1 MQNSATSALFEED
14 GGQNIIRHESA
25 YKIFAPK
32 QLVTAG
38 EEEEKQHKQ
47 HVYNHQP
54 SSGVLAFSDLMGNS
68 PTGFEEEEE
77 SGNTPELR
85 S

>member
-1 MQNSATSALFEED
+1 MQNSATAALFEED

-47 HVYNHQP
+47 HVYNH
-54 SSGVLAFSDLMGNS
+54 
-68 PTGFEEEEE
+68 
-77 SGNTPELR
+77 
-85 S
+85 

>member
-1 MQNSATSALFEED
+1 MRCNENFFGYEDNQFEDLIAPKKRENSEVLMQNSATAALFEED

-47 HVYNHQP
+47 HVYNH
-54 SSGVLAFSDLMGNS
+54 
-68 PTGFEEEEE
+68 
-77 SGNTPELR
+77 
-85 S
+85 